1 MTTTFNLNVHTSRDR
16 AAFAAETLT
25 AHALITER
33 AIDLTNPFA
42 TLLADLMHHADA
54 MCLDFDAALAAARTA
69 HGELVLVERDDAEEG
84 QA

>member
-1 MTTTFNLNVHTSRDR
+1 
-16 AAFAAETLT
+16 
-25 AHALITER
+25 
-33 AIDLTNPFA
+33 
-42 TLLADLMHHADA
+42 